1 MYLAAAT
8 TCTEIIKQKGS
19 QCNNTIFIYK
29 KGGEE
34 RMDKKAKTSKLED
47 VILNFVERVSAEPS
61 TEDEIR
67 ILPQMAEVLR
77 KMLSN

>member
-1 MYLAAAT
+1 
-8 TCTEIIKQKGS
+8 
-19 QCNNTIFIYK
+19 
-29 KGGEE
+29 
-34 RMDKKAKTSKLED
+34 MDKKAKTSKLED